1 MTVYAGREF
10 CSRVAH
16 HRKSPEAPPEK
27 CVDGRDLAVGR
38 ARLLE
43 VCCVERLVG
52 TAEFFPLEFAP
63 RLLEFFSV
71 VDSQYGAAAAS
82 ERRVFGVAVVLI
94 ACFIDEDEQS
104 TRRCGE
110 NGCHVVWSRIDIER
124 MRAIQLSFDHSRL
137 MDMACELSR
146 KFGFELPAGM
156 KAWEAGQAFEK
167 DKLEP
172 TLAEKAQADETG
184 ITPDQRRAEITAAYE
199 ASDTPE
205 AFRAALEQ
213 KGYILAKGDR
223 RGLVVVDRFGN
234 PHSLTRYIE
243 GHKAGAIKKK
253 LAALDPDRLP
263 SVDQAKEMMRARI
276 QAYDE
281 AQREIQGAAEELAR
295 LEERRRRNEQAQKEK
310 QAARHLEIQQAE
322 QEMLTRQEAERLA
335 LHAAQKSEAE
345 GILFRVRSA
354 VADLLGKTPGLRSV
368 LGHIQK
374 MTHLDPRE
382 RHRLEDEVLDR
393 RHAREKME
401 IERRKRF
408 QARIEKR
415 EALSR
420 EKALRRE
427 QRLEQEARL
436 ERERTAE
443 QARTFDNKAMQDFY
457 GAAKDDGLWKHRE
470 FEDGELSQSFND
482 AADLAQGGDN
492 SDDDG
497 ESYVPDWAE
506 TDDDDGDDDGPKFR
520 RHRGYSY
527 KRDDDP

>member
-1 MTVYAGREF
+1 MILKGNQRGNGADLAIHLMNSYDNESIEVAEVYGTVAGDLLGAFAEFEAVSRGTKATEYLYSLSIDPPQPMSREQYFEAISTIEHGLGLIDQPRAVVFHVKDGRE
-10 CSRVAH
+10 H
-16 HRKSPEAPPEK
+16 
-27 CVDGRDLAVGR
+27 
-38 ARLLE
+38 
-43 VCCVERLVG
+43 
-52 TAEFFPLEFAP
+52 
-63 RLLEFFSV
+63 
-71 VDSQYGAAAAS
+71 
-82 ERRVFGVAVVLI
+82 
-94 ACFIDEDEQS
+94 
-104 TRRCGE
+104 
-110 NGCHVVWSRIDIER
+110 CHVVWSRIDIEK

-172 TLAEKAQADETG
+172 SLAEKAQADDTG

-205 AFRAALEQ
+205 AFRASLEQ
-213 KGYILAKGDR
+213 KGYVLAKGDR

-243 GHKAGAIKKK
+243 GHKAAAIKKK
-253 LAALDPDRLP
+253 LAAFDPEQLP
-263 SVDQAKEMMRARI
+263 SVDQAKEIMRARA
-276 QAYDE
+276 QAHDE
-281 AQREIQGAAEELAR
+281 ARREQQGAAEERER
-295 LEERRRRNEQAQKEK
+295 LEEKRRRNEQAQKEK
-310 QAARHLEIQQAE
+310 QAARRLEIQQAE
-322 QEMLTRQEAERLA
+322 QEMLTRQQAERLA

-354 VADLLGKTPGLRSV
+354 VADLLGRAPGLRSV

-382 RHRLEDEVLDR
+382 RHRLENEALAR
-393 RHAREKME
+393 RHAREKLE

-408 QARIEKR
+408 QSRIEKR

-427 QRLEQEARL
+427 QRLAQEARL
-436 ERERTAE
+436 ERDRTVEQSRTA
-443 QARTFDNKAMQDFY
+443 DNKARQDFY
-457 GAAKDDGLWKHRE
+457 DAAKDDGLWKHRE
-470 FEDGELSQSFND
+470 FEDGELSESFND
-482 AADLAQGGDN
+482 AAEFSQGGDN

-497 ESYVPDWAE
+497 ESYVPDWAD
-506 TDDDDGDDDGPKFR
+506 TDDDGDDDGPKFR
-520 RHRGYSY
+520 RDRGYSY